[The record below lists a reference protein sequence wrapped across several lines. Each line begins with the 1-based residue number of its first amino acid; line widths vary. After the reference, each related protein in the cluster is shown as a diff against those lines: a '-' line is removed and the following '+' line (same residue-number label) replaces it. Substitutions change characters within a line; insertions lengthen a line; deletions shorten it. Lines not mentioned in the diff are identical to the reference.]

1 MQFLHWREQE
11 NWNGYSYLI
20 LKIEDLFIDFDFKIF
35 QADLYF
41 KDEILLRT
49 NQEQSTRQIH
59 LDLFFLLKNNIYL
72 IFSIH
77 L

>member
-1 MQFLHWREQE
+1 VQFLHWREQE